1 VLHRLRYQPSGLIS
15 YTSSDKW
22 PSRACKH
29 AHTIE
34 NEDNIFHDLEVNG
47 RNWHKELPSVLWALR
62 TNVNR
67 AIRDTPFCLVYGVD
81 TVLPLEIFL
90 ESAWVVQFGEEN
102 QDEAREFDS
111 NLLEEKRNKALP
123 NV

>member
-1 VLHRLRYQPSGLIS
+1 
-15 YTSSDKW
+15 
-22 PSRACKH
+22 
-29 AHTIE
+29 
-34 NEDNIFHDLEVNG
+34 
-47 RNWHKELPSVLWALR
+47 
-62 TNVNR
+62 
-67 AIRDTPFCLVYGVD
+67 LVYGVD